1 MKYLL
6 KLSYCGTNYAG
17 FQVQP
22 NANTVQAELMRAA
35 EKIFTVPCL
44 VTGCSRTDSG
54 VHAYEYYAT
63 VELSCQGANISS
75 DKVPRALASV
85 LPDDISVISAWH
97 VEDNFSVR
105 RAVSGKEY
113 VYTLWTKEYSNPF
126 LADRAWHYTRQLNI
140 SKMNEAA
147 KLLQGKQDFAAF
159 MSSGSSI
166 TDTVR
171 TITRCEVIASKD
183 GIVKIYVAADGFLYN
198 MVRIIVG
205 TLVYVSEGKIK
216 IEDISDILRSKDRK
230 KAGKTA
236 PAGGLYLNKV
246 FIEFER

>member
-63 VELSCQGANISS
+63 VEVPCGGANISS
-75 DKVPRALASV
+75 EKLPRALASV
-85 LPDDISVISAWH
+85 LPPDISVMAAWH
-97 VEDNFSVR
+97 VADDFSVR

-113 VYTLWTKEYSNPF
+113 VYTLWTKNYPNPF
-126 LADRAWHYTRQLNI
+126 LADRAWHYTRPLNMEQ
-140 SKMNEAA
+140 MNEAA
-147 KLLQGKQDFAAF
+147 KFLLGKQDFAAF
-159 MSSGSSI
+159 MASGSSI

-171 TITRCEVIASKD
+171 TITRCEAVADSD
-183 GIVKIYVAADGFLYN
+183 GTVKIYVAADGFLYN

-205 TLVYVSEGKIK
+205 TLVYVSEEKIK
-216 IEDISDILRSKDRK
+216 SEDIADILLSKDRK

-246 FIEFER
+246 FINFER

>member
-1 MKYLL
+1 MTVLVKIAYD
-6 KLSYCGTNYAG
+6 GTNYHG
-17 FQVQP
+17 FQIQDGLP
-22 NANTVQAELMRAA
+22 TVFGVFQDALL
-35 EKIFTVPCL
+35 KILGHSTEIK
-44 VTGCSRTDSG
+44 GCSRTDSG

-63 VELSCQGANISS
+63 VEVSCQGANISS

-171 TITRCEVIASKD
+171 TITRCEVIASED